1 MSKNDKVIRL
11 LTIKESSNDA
21 EVIASMMRNA
31 GYAIRSSN
39 VEDGEDLTEALSQQ
53 PWDLIVSSMKLPE
66 FSATDAIEIVKQS
79 GKDIP
84 VVVTCSKFDEAA
96 AVELMSAGAR
106 DLVPDANHEWL
117 LLVIGRELSD
127 LEERRGHR
135 QCKTMYRESE
145 RRNRSLMDSSRDAI
159 AYIHDGM
166 HIYTNA
172 TYVEMFGYSEAEDVE
187 GIPIMDM
194 IAPENQ
200 QQFKGILKQLNAG
213 ETPADDIEISLVRS
227 DHNKFPGVMVFAPA
241 SIDGEPCTQVLIRGK
256 ADNKALEQE
265 LDALRRQDLLT
276 GLFNRNHFAEQLE
289 LAVKAAS
296 NESGSKSSALLM
308 LEPDEFKQ
316 ITETVGVA
324 AGDLVLSDLA
334 TIIRNNIGPNDIA
347 ARYAGE
353 VFTIIINDSDI
364 GRVKKLGEKLLKAV
378 ADHVFDLE
386 SQSIATTCSVG
397 IVQITEKSSDSKKVL
412 GHADMACKLVKTSG
426 GNQLH
431 MHTAADEKANNDRD
445 LDWIRKIQQAIEK
458 ERFRLVY
465 QPIVS
470 LHAEPGE
477 RYEILLRMLDEQNK
491 DIMPSEFLP
500 VAERA
505 GLMPEIDRWVTKQA
519 VKVLAT
525 KRNTSKNTQLFIKLS
540 NESIRDQT
548 LLVWISKLLQAA
560 RLHGACLVF
569 EASESAVLSALKE
582 TKMFINGLKQLHCE
596 FAIDHVGSETQSF
609 SYLKHLDVKFL
620 KVDGSIIANL
630 MAEEKNRDTLKMITD
645 IARSE
650 NKHTIAEHVQ
660 DANCLA
666 VLWQSGVN
674 FIQGYYLQKPEE
686 GMNYDFTSS

>member
-1 MSKNDKVIRL
+1 MSKSEKVIRL
-11 LTIKESSNDA
+11 LTIKESSNEA
-21 EVIASMMRNA
+21 EAIASMMRNA
-31 GYAIRSSN
+31 GYAIRSAN
-39 VEDGEDLTEALSQQ
+39 VEDGEDLTESLNQQ
-53 PWDLIVSSMKLPE
+53 SWDLIVSSMKLPE
-66 FSATDAIEIVKQS
+66 FTAADALEIVKQS

-84 VVVTCSKFDEAA
+84 VVVTAA
-96 AVELMSAGAR
+96 AYDADVAVELMSAGAR
-106 DLVPDANHEWL
+106 ELVPDANHELL
-117 LLVIGRELSD
+117 LLVIARELSD

-135 QCKTMYRESE
+135 HCKTMYRESE

-159 AYIHDGM
+159 AYIADGM

-172 TYVEMFGYSEAEDVE
+172 TYLEMFGYAEAADVE
-187 GIPIMDM
+187 GVPIMDL
-194 IAPENQ
+194 IAAENQ
-200 QQFKGILKQLNAG
+200 QQFKGILKLLNAG
-213 ETPADDIEISLVRS
+213 ETPADDVEMSLIRS
-227 DHNKFPGVMVFAPA
+227 DSDKFPGVMVFAPA

-276 GLFNRNHFAEQLE
+276 GLFNRNHFMEQLE
-289 LAVKAAS
+289 LAIKSATNEKA
-296 NESGSKSSALLM
+296 SKASALLM
-308 LEPDEFKQ
+308 LEPDDFKQ

-334 TIIRNNIGPNDIA
+334 GIIKANIGPNDIA

-353 VFTIIINDSDI
+353 VFTIIVNDSDI
-364 GRVKKLGEKLLKAV
+364 ARVKKLGEKLLKAV

-386 SQSIATTCSVG
+386 SQPITTTCSIG
-397 IVQITEKSSDSKKVL
+397 IVQITEKSSDSKKAL
-412 GHADMACKLVKTSG
+412 GHADLACKQVKSDG
-426 GNQLH
+426 GNQIH
-431 MHTAADEKANNDRD
+431 VHTAADEKANNERD
-445 LDWIRKIQQAIEK
+445 LEWIRKIQQAIEK

-491 DIMPSEFLP
+491 DIMPGEFLP
-500 VAERA
+500 IAERA

-540 NESIRDQT
+540 NESLKDQT
-548 LLVWISKLLQAA
+548 LLVWVSKLLQAA

-569 EASESAVLSALKE
+569 EASESSVLGALKE

-620 KVDGSIIANL
+620 KIHGAIIANL
-630 MAEEKNRDTLKMITD
+630 MADDKCRDTLKMITD
-645 IARSE
+645 IARGE